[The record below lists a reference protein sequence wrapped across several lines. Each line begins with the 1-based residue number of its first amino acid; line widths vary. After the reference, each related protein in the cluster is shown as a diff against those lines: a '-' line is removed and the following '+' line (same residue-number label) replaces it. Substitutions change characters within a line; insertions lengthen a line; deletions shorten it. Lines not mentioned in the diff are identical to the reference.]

1 MTSALPLHLVILAAG
16 QGTRMN
22 SARPKVLHPVGGKP
36 MLGHVLDAGQA
47 VGAAAVH
54 VVHGHGAEAVQ
65 AWVIAHYPGI
75 EAPRWVHQAEQ
86 LGTGHAVAQAA
97 PAIPDDACLLV
108 AYGDVPL
115 IRPETLRALATAAG
129 DGLAV
134 VTVRLD
140 DPAGYGRIVRDEAGA
155 IRAIV
160 EDKDATPAQR
170 QITEVNTGLI
180 AAPARYFKPWLARIG
195 NDNRKGEYYLTDVVG
210 FAVADGVPVTAVA
223 AADADEV
230 EGVNDRLQLARAER
244 VYQRRQAD
252 ALMRAGVALAD
263 PARFDLRGSLTA
275 GRDVEIDVGCL
286 FEGSVSLADGV
297 RIGPYCVLRDVTLGA
312 GAEVAAHSVLEG
324 VVAGAA
330 VHIGPFARL
339 RPGTRLADRARIG
352 NFVETKQAVVG
363 EGSKINHLSYVG
375 DATLGQGVN
384 VGAGTITC
392 NYDGVNKH
400 ATVIGD
406 GAFIGSNSSLV
417 APVTVGEQATIG
429 AGSVITKD
437 APAGQ
442 LTVARG
448 KQLSLASWQ
457 RPTKKDR

>member
-1 MTSALPLHLVILAAG
+1 
-16 QGTRMN
+16 MN
-22 SARPKVLHPVGGKP
+22 SVLPKVLHRVGGKP

-47 VGAAAVH
+47 VGAAVVH

-65 AWVIAHYPGI
+65 SWVKTHYRGD
-75 EAPRWVHQAEQ
+75 AMPRWIHQAEQ

-97 PAIPDDACLLV
+97 PDIPDDACLLV

-115 IRPETLRALATAAG
+115 IRPETLQALATAAA
-129 DGLAV
+129 DGLAL

-140 DPAGYGRIVRDEAGA
+140 DPGGYGRVVRTEDGA
-155 IRAIV
+155 IRAII
-160 EDKDATPAQR
+160 EDKDASPAQR
-170 QITEVNTGLI
+170 QITEINTGLI
-180 AAPARYFKPWLARIG
+180 AAPARLFKPWLTRID
-195 NDNRKGEYYLTDVVG
+195 NNNRKGEYYLTDVVG
-210 FAVADGVPVTAVA
+210 FAVADGIPVTAVVA
-223 AADADEV
+223 TDADEV

-244 VYQRRQAD
+244 VYQRRQAV

-263 PARFDLRGSLTA
+263 PARFDLRGTLST
-275 GRDVEIDVGCL
+275 GRDVEIDIGCV
-286 FEGSVSLADGV
+286 FEGTVTLADGV
-297 RIGPYCVLRDVTLGA
+297 RIGPYCLLRDVSLGA

-324 VVAGAA
+324 VTAGAA

-339 RPGTRLADRARIG
+339 RPGTRLAEGARIG
-352 NFVETKQAVVG
+352 NFVETKKTDVG
-363 EGSKINHLSYVG
+363 AGSKINHLSYVG

-384 VGAGTITC
+384 IGAGTITC
-392 NYDGVNKH
+392 NYDGINKH
-400 ATVIGD
+400 ATTIGD

-417 APVTVGEQATIG
+417 APVSVGEQATIG

-437 APAGQ
+437 APDGQ

-448 KQLSLASWQ
+448 KQISLPGWQ